1 MKPTASRIKKTTNEL
16 YFDILTSLCAR
27 FPALSPFDIL
37 NRPAREVFDL
47 YIDAVVQMDREKKRG
62 GPAAQPA
69 AEEEETEIVYSWN
82 ATWH

>member
-1 MKPTASRIKKTTNEL
+1 MRPTASQIKKTSNEIF
-16 YFDILTSLCAR
+16 FDILTSLCAR

-62 GPAAQPA
+62 GGASQQS
-69 AEEEETEIVYSWN
+69 AEEEVEEVYSWN